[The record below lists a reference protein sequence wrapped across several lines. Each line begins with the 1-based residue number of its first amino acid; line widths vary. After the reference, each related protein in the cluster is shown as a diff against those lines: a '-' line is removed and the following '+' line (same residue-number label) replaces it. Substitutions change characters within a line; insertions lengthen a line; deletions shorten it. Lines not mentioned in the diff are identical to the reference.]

1 MARKTTTTPTS
12 PPKKPASKTVT
23 VDARRAVTP
32 MEVRRLLRPLELAD
46 GDTLGV
52 VVLGRGP
59 GSTRFERAVALVA
72 RYAEIAGASVVA
84 SSEGETEET
93 EPAPEPVIETAA
105 EPEPDPVEDPAE
117 EPAEEPVE
125 E

>member
-1 MARKTTTTPTS
+1 MARKTT

-93 EPAPEPVIETAA
+93 EPAPEPVIEPVIEPAA